1 LARAGAIDVTAI
13 LTVGAVITATLS
25 TVVKGVAVSN
35 TGLAGLALIAGG
47 AALVAALAAVPRRVR
62 PAVP

>member
-1 LARAGAIDVTAI
+1 
-13 LTVGAVITATLS
+13 
-25 TVVKGVAVSN
+25 VVKGTTVSV

-47 AALVAALAAVPRRVR
+47 AALVAVTALAAVPRRFG